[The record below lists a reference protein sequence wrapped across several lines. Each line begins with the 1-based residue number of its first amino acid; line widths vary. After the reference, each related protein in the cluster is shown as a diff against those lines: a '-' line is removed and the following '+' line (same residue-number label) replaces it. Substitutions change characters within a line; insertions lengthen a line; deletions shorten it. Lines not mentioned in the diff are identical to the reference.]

1 MEGNLEDN
9 TALHARIQQL
19 ERERDDLH
27 KDIEQLCMQQAGP
40 AYLGVATRMH
50 LHRTAAL
57 EQEIENL
64 KKKLAACTR
73 ENQNLQEEL
82 SEAYHVKSQLADLH
96 SAEVSKNIEAEKQLK
111 FFQGCV
117 ASAFAERDNA
127 VMEAE
132 KAKEQEESNSRGFYQ
147 LQERVEKISCE
158 LLEEKALTATLQS
171 DLEKQSSQ
179 LEVFREV
186 VNKFYDIRQH
196 ALDDIEDTCLED
208 KCECLLHD
216 SLEMW
221 SFNVDGETSTSTYI
235 SSLEEEVETLR
246 SSLDNL
252 RNKLLVG
259 LEIENHLKKKVRD
272 LEKQKILS
280 EEKIM
285 AEISMLRDFH
295 SQHRINITKL
305 LDEGFSELKS
315 DLRMVEEKFRQLDMS
330 SRGNDLISPQVDD
343 VKESECRDVHI
354 NTESSAELSTERN
367 DPNLSTTTAMGTSD
381 TSEAFTMAL
390 QEKVAALLLL
400 SQEEERHLLERNMNA
415 ALHKKLEELQRNLL
429 QVTNEKVKALM
440 ELAQLRQEYQ
450 LLLQKDDQEIKQ
462 GKPHS
467 EIGGK
472 KTVQEGEGRFKNL
485 LKKTYLKRW
494 VGDSEGNDA
503 ESYLSSEVN
512 SIGFARMKIENATL
526 RESLESMEH
535 LTSSIRR
542 LRHSLL
548 KVKECIDTRTNN
560 SPESLEN
567 IIYEAKLLKTALG
580 TSLPVSWS
588 AESDT
593 RYSTHN
599 KETSDDDRTHTSKD
613 KIDFVSAAGFEMV
626 ELLVFVAQLLKENTC
641 RGEEAIVS

>member
-1 MEGNLEDN
+1 MSFRVSAMEGNLEDN

-235 SSLEEEVETLR
+235 
-246 SSLDNL
+246 
-252 RNKLLVG
+252 G

-315 DLRMVEEKFRQLDMS
+315 DLRMVDEKFRQLDMS

-354 NTESSAELSTERN
+354 NTESSAELSTEV
-367 DPNLSTTTAMGTSD
+367 TA
-381 TSEAFTMAL
+381 FL
-390 QEKVAALLLL
+390 QFLQHLNSCHRLLLICL
-400 SQEEERHLLERNMNA
+400 FAISLVYILCRFACVLLRVLNFVVSARGMTLICQLPLLWELVTPLKHLLW
-415 ALHKKLEELQRNLL
+415 H
-429 QVTNEKVKALM
+429 
-440 ELAQLRQEYQ
+440 Y
-450 LLLQKDDQEIKQ
+450 
-462 GKPHS
+462 
-467 EIGGK
+467 
-472 KTVQEGEGRFKNL
+472 
-485 LKKTYLKRW
+485 KR
-494 VGDSEGNDA
+494 
-503 ESYLSSEVN
+503 
-512 SIGFARMKIENATL
+512 RCHT
-526 RESLESMEH
+526 LESP
-535 LTSSIRR
+535 L
-542 LRHSLL
+542 
-548 KVKECIDTRTNN
+548 
-560 SPESLEN
+560 N
-567 IIYEAKLLKTALG
+567 I
-580 TSLPVSWS
+580 
-588 AESDT
+588 
-593 RYSTHN
+593 
-599 KETSDDDRTHTSKD
+599 
-613 KIDFVSAAGFEMV
+613 FV
-626 ELLVFVAQLLKENTC
+626 L
-641 RGEEAIVS
+641 

>member
-9 TALHARIQQL
+9 TAFHARIQQL

-132 KAKEQEESNSRGFYQ
+132 KAKEQEEFNSREFYP
-147 LQERVEKISCE
+147 LQERLLINFMTLDNMLWMILRIRAWKTNVSVSCMTHWKCGVSM
-158 LLEEKALTATLQS
+158 LMGRHPPLHTLQ
-171 DLEKQSSQ
+171 
-179 LEVFREV
+179 
-186 VNKFYDIRQH
+186 
-196 ALDDIEDTCLED
+196 
-208 KCECLLHD
+208 
-216 SLEMW
+216 
-221 SFNVDGETSTSTYI
+221 

-280 EEKIM
+280 EQKII

-295 SQHRINITKL
+295 SQHRTNITKL
-305 LDEGFSELKS
+305 LDEGFSEFKS

-354 NTESSAELSTERN
+354 NTESSAEPSTTRN

-390 QEKVAALLLL
+390 QEKIEALLLL

-415 ALHKKLEELQRNLL
+415 ALHKKIEELQRNLL

-450 LLLQKDDQEIKQ
+450 LLLQKDDQDMKQ

-472 KTVQEGEGRFKNL
+472 KTVQDGEGRFKNL

-503 ESYLSSEVN
+503 ESYPSSEVN

-526 RESLESMEH
+526 RESLECMEH

-548 KVKECIDTRTNN
+548 KVKECIDTKTNN

-588 AESDT
+588 AESDSG
-593 RYSTHN
+593 YN
-599 KETSDDDRTHTSKD
+599 KEMLDDDCTHTSKE

-626 ELLVFVAQLLKENTC
+626 ELLVFAAQLLKEKTC
-641 RGEEAIVS
+641 RGEAKKPL